1 MRGLINIY
9 YHIIQY
15 IRQAMNKTGN
25 SEILMVNLSKVTI
38 GVSVR
43 SNGTVSRLVNGNQEK
58 ASKTGE

>member
-1 MRGLINIY
+1 
-9 YHIIQY
+9 
-15 IRQAMNKTGN
+15 MNKTGN